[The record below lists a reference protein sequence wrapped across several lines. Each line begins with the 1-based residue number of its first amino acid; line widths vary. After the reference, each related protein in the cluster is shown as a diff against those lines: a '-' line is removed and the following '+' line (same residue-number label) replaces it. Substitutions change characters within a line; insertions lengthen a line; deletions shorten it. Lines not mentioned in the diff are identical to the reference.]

1 MRIIW
6 FSRFFFISLHK
17 AINMEEKITFELN
30 ISQVDEIV
38 NSLNKAQD
46 DLYKEQLAASM
57 VGNHELRDKLL
68 NRFMNIQTLISL
80 FELKKMNH
88 GNN

>member
-1 MRIIW
+1 
-6 FSRFFFISLHK
+6 
-17 AINMEEKITFELN
+17 MEEKITFELN

>member
-17 AINMEEKITFELN
+17 AIDMEEKITFELN

>member
-1 MRIIW
+1 
-6 FSRFFFISLHK
+6 
-17 AINMEEKITFELN
+17 MEEKITFELN
-30 ISQVDEIV
+30 ISQIDEIV

-46 DLYKEQLAASM
+46 GLYKEQLAASM